1 MTTTTITTTITTTTI
16 ITITTIINNSLII
29 IIIIIIIDIL
39 KRTYKR
45 SSSYTTLY
53 LKEDGG
59 LDDSNDSNK
68 QKRKIISKKL
78 IRPEDL
84 DNLFNIVSSDDDD
97 SDSNDID
104 NSSYSNSDDSIND
117 DSDNNNNSNDN
128 IIDNSVIPP
137 ITSSLSS
144 KSSSLSSKSS
154 SSSSSSIPSRY
165 DVSGRETDEASSSM
179 IELGN
184 LEKMIR
190 LPKSNVN
197 NEQTA
202 VEKEVVYT
210 YKSEDEIDDEVNS
223 AYTELDRILD
233 KDKRNSVRESMSM
246 KESRS
251 SSSSSLSSLKSV
263 KSVTVS
269 TLDSP
274 RSVQYNPGEY
284 FRGDPMKYGAYR
296 RWKLAEQEIDDK
308 KNSKGK
314 RKQGKVKKE
323 KDNNP
328 FNPENFYDSLKKL
341 GSGPTSK
348 DTPTGLGVADAP
360 NNKKPITPKKGLTK
374 KNKKKIITPDDI
386 DKLFETKNAIK
397 GTNNVEA
404 TDDDEEDD
412 EDVEEEENNEDEDE
426 DDNNNLISSPTIA
439 MNPASS
445 FQEMVSTGEEV
456 PKWLAD
462 ADKEAKKKRAM
473 RGKKKKRLQDDWR
486 FWLAIIA
493 SVGFVTA
500 FWNIYQ
506 QSGGN
511 FDNGP
516 ASFGFGMPT
525 IGGGTGGGGD
535 ELVL

>member
-1 MTTTTITTTITTTTI
+1 
-16 ITITTIINNSLII
+16 
-29 IIIIIIIDIL
+29 
-39 KRTYKR
+39 
-45 SSSYTTLY
+45 LY

-84 DNLFNIVSSDDDD
+84 DNLFNIVSNDDSD

-104 NSSYSNSDDSIND
+104 NSSYNDDSIND

-128 IIDNSVIPP
+128 IIDNSEIPR

-144 KSSSLSSKSS
+144 KPSSLSSKSSS

-190 LPKSNVN
+190 LPKSTVN

-202 VEKEVVYT
+202 VEKEAVYS
-210 YKSEDEIDDEVNS
+210 YKSDDDIDDEVNS

-274 RSVQYNPGEY
+274 RSVQYNPTEY
-284 FRGDPMKYGAYR
+284 FRGDPMKYGVYR
-296 RWKLAEQEIDDK
+296 RWKLAEQEISDK

-397 GTNNVEA
+397 GTNNVE
-404 TDDDEEDD
+404 DDDEEEDDDD
-412 EDVEEEENNEDEDE
+412 EDVEEEDDNEDEQRT
-426 DDNNNLISSPTIA
+426 DDNNSLISSSTVA
-439 MNPASS
+439 MNPATS
-445 FQEMVSTGEEV
+445 FKEMVSTGEEV

-493 SVGFVTA
+493 SVGFVSA

-525 IGGGTGGGGD
+525 IGGGSTGGGGD